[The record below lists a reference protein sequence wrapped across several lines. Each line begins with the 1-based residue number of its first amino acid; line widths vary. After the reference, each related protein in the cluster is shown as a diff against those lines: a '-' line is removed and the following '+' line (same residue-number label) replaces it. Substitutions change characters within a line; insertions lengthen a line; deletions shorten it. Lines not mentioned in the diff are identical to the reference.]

1 MIKSYEN
8 LSKDE
13 LIVELVSVKTG
24 YETLQQNH
32 LQLAEELAQLK
43 RMIFGSKSERFIPS
57 VHPSQSSLFELPM
70 LAKPEVKEQITYE
83 RKKVEKLTKDAAGRQ
98 MLPSHLERVEIFIE
112 PTENIEGLKKIG
124 EEVTEELEYIPPV
137 LKVNK
142 YIRPKYAK
150 QDGEGVLIGILPSRP
165 IEKGIPG
172 PGLLAHILISKY
184 VDHLPLYRQIGQFK
198 RLGVDVPAS
207 TMSDWVGT
215 ASDLITPL
223 YEVLKREVL
232 LSGYI
237 QADETPIKVLDEDKK
252 GSTHKGYYWVYH
264 SPEKRLVLFDYRP
277 GRGREGPQEI
287 LTDYQGYLQTDAYSA
302 YDSFDT
308 QKIKLLHCMA
318 HARRMFEKALDN
330 DRERADFA
338 MRKIQ
343 SLYAIERNLRESKTG
358 VEEKLKLRIQD
369 AVPVLKE
376 LELWMKEEIMK
387 VTPQSLIGKAIA
399 YSLSRWDKLSLYA
412 SDGRLEIDNNLV
424 ENAIRPVA
432 IGRKNYL
439 FAGSHDAA
447 QRAAVIYSLVE
458 TCRKNNIEPFEW
470 MKNTLSVIAEHKANQ
485 LKLLLPV

>member
-1 MIKSYEN
+1 VIKTYEN
-8 LSKDE
+8 LFVESLQIIAEKDFRITRLEQE
-13 LIVELVSVKTG
+13 LSE
-24 YETLQQNH
+24 
-32 LQLAEELAQLK
+32 LK
-43 RMIFGSKSERFIPS
+43 RLIYGSKSERFIPT

-70 LAKPEVKEQITYE
+70 VTKPEVKEQITYE

-98 MLPSHLERVEIFIE
+98 MLPSHLERVEIIVE
-112 PTENIEGLKKIG
+112 PLEKTEGLIKIG
-124 EEVTEELEYIPPV
+124 EEVTEELEYFPPV

-150 QDGEGVLIGILPSRP
+150 QGAEGVLIGRLPSRP

-172 PGLLAHILISKY
+172 PALLAHILISKY

-207 TMSDWVGT
+207 TMSDWVGA
-215 ASDLITPL
+215 ASDLIAPL
-223 YEVLKREVL
+223 YDVLKKEVLQ
-232 LSGYI
+232 SGYI

-252 GSTHKGYYWVYH
+252 GSTHKGFYWVYH

-287 LTDYQGYLQTDAYSA
+287 LNNYQGYLQTDAYSA
-302 YDSFDT
+302 YDSFNT
-308 QKIKLLHCMA
+308 PKIKLLHCMA

-330 DRERADFA
+330 DKERADFA

-343 SLYAIERNLRESKTG
+343 SLYAIERSLRENKTG
-358 VEEKLKLRIQD
+358 AAEKLKLRMQD
-369 AVPVLKE
+369 AMPILKE

-399 YSLSRWDKLSLYA
+399 YSLSRWDKLSIYA
-412 SDGRLEIDNNLV
+412 TDGRLEIDNNLV

-439 FAGSHDAA
+439 FAGSHEAA

-458 TCRKNNIEPFEW
+458 TARKNNIEPFEW
-470 MKNTLSVIAEHKANQ
+470 MKNTLTVIADHKANK
-485 LKLLLPV
+485 LNLLLPV